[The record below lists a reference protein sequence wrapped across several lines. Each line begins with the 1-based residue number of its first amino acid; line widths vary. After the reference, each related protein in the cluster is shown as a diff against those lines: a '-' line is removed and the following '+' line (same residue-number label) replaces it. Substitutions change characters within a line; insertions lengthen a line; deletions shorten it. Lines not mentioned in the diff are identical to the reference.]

1 MSETEKHLLIVED
14 EAALRVPTAERLT
27 DHGFTVVQA
36 ESGEEALKHLSSFAF
51 DIVLTDLRLPG
62 ITGMEVITEAIER
75 YPEITAIVIT
85 AFGTVETAVDA
96 LKLGAADYVSK
107 PFRFDALLHSLSTA
121 LERKRLRSENAYL
134 KAQLQERYR
143 FNNLIGASRPM
154 RDLFELLATVAPT
167 NTTVLI
173 TGETGTGKEL
183 VARAIHHG
191 SSRRTHRF
199 VALSCSA
206 IPETL
211 LEAELFG
218 HVRGAFTGAVDS
230 RLGRLEQAH
239 KGTLFLDEVGTMSP
253 ALQAKLLRV
262 IQEREFERLGG
273 TKTIGIDVRILAAT
287 NSDLVALIAE
297 GKFREDLYYRLN
309 VIPVHLPPLRER
321 QEDIPLLAQHL
332 LQRLGRDLTPPRQ
345 GMVLS
350 QDVVRQLMTYSW
362 PGNIR
367 ELENVVERALTFS
380 QGRSQIELTHLP
392 SHIQA
397 VSDSVT
403 AQGPSTLP
411 DQGLS
416 LETYVKDIERQ
427 FIKLSLDKAKGN
439 KRRAADLLGLKRT
452 TLVEKMKRLG
462 C

>member
-1 MSETEKHLLIVED
+1 M
-14 EAALRVPTAERLT
+14 
-27 DHGFTVVQA
+27 
-36 ESGEEALKHLSSFAF
+36 SSFAF

-199 VALSCSA
+199 VA
-206 IPETL
+206 
-211 LEAELFG
+211 
-218 HVRGAFTGAVDS
+218 
-230 RLGRLEQAH
+230 
-239 KGTLFLDEVGTMSP
+239 
-253 ALQAKLLRV
+253 
-262 IQEREFERLGG
+262 
-273 TKTIGIDVRILAAT
+273 
-287 NSDLVALIAE
+287 
-297 GKFREDLYYRLN
+297 
-309 VIPVHLPPLRER
+309 
-321 QEDIPLLAQHL
+321 
-332 LQRLGRDLTPPRQ
+332 
-345 GMVLS
+345 
-350 QDVVRQLMTYSW
+350 
-362 PGNIR
+362 
-367 ELENVVERALTFS
+367 
-380 QGRSQIELTHLP
+380 
-392 SHIQA
+392 
-397 VSDSVT
+397 
-403 AQGPSTLP
+403 
-411 DQGLS
+411 
-416 LETYVKDIERQ
+416 
-427 FIKLSLDKAKGN
+427 
-439 KRRAADLLGLKRT
+439 
-452 TLVEKMKRLG
+452 
-462 C
+462 

>member
-1 MSETEKHLLIVED
+1 
-14 EAALRVPTAERLT
+14 
-27 DHGFTVVQA
+27 
-36 ESGEEALKHLSSFAF
+36 
-51 DIVLTDLRLPG
+51 
-62 ITGMEVITEAIER
+62 MEVITEAIER

-206 IPETL
+206 IPESL

-230 RLGRLEQAH
+230 RPGRLEQAH

-253 ALQAKLLRV
+253 GLQAKLLRV

-287 NSDLVALIAE
+287 NSDLVTLIAE

-332 LQRLGRDLTPPRQ
+332 LQRLGREVTPPRQ
-345 GMVLS
+345 SMVLS
-350 QDVVRQLMTYSW
+350 QDVVRQLMTYPW

-367 ELENVVERALTFS
+367 ELENVMERALTFS
-380 QGRSQIELTHLP
+380 QGRSQIELVHLP
-392 SHIQA
+392 SHLQV
-397 VSDSVT
+397 VSNSVT
-403 AQGPSTLP
+403 AHWPSTLP

-416 LETYVKDIERQ
+416 LETHIKDIERQ

-462 C
+462 V

>member
-1 MSETEKHLLIVED
+1 
-14 EAALRVPTAERLT
+14 
-27 DHGFTVVQA
+27 
-36 ESGEEALKHLSSFAF
+36 
-51 DIVLTDLRLPG
+51 
-62 ITGMEVITEAIER
+62 
-75 YPEITAIVIT
+75 
-85 AFGTVETAVDA
+85 
-96 LKLGAADYVSK
+96 
-107 PFRFDALLHSLSTA
+107 
-121 LERKRLRSENAYL
+121 
-134 KAQLQERYR
+134 
-143 FNNLIGASRPM
+143 
-154 RDLFELLATVAPT
+154 
-167 NTTVLI
+167 
-173 TGETGTGKEL
+173 
-183 VARAIHHG
+183 
-191 SSRRTHRF
+191 
-199 VALSCSA
+199 
-206 IPETL
+206 
-211 LEAELFG
+211 
-218 HVRGAFTGAVDS
+218 
-230 RLGRLEQAH
+230 
-239 KGTLFLDEVGTMSP
+239 MSP

-273 TKTIGIDVRILAAT
+273 TKTIVIDVRILAAT

-332 LQRLGRDLTPPRQ
+332 LQRLGRDLTPPRK

-380 QGRSQIELTHLP
+380 QGRSQIELAHLP

-416 LETYVKDIERQ
+416 LETYVKDVERQ

-462 C
+462 F